1 MAYDSV
7 RLCLESPHNLP
18 PTEYRFHDGGIEPGR
33 QEPDM
38 AYAAKNAW
46 ERLTPQ
52 QLSDHV
58 KHSTVVSYW
67 LQRRVGWR
75 LLLQMCVA
83 PESDWTETNVPSG
96 EERAEMQAA

>member
-1 MAYDSV
+1 MAYDNA
-7 RLCLESPHNLP
+7 RLRLESPDSSAAREFRL
-18 PTEYRFHDGGIEPGR
+18 HDGRVETRRRKAHMP
-33 QEPDM
+33 
-38 AYAAKNAW
+38 YAPESSW
-46 ERLTPQ
+46 QRLTSQ

-75 LLLQMCVA
+75 HLLQMCVA
-83 PESDWTETNVPSG
+83 PEPDWTETNVPSG